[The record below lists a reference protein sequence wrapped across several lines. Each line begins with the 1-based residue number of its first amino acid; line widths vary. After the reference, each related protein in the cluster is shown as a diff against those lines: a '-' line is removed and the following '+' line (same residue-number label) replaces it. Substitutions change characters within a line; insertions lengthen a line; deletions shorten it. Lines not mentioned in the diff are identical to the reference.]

1 MAIYSNQ
8 INRWIKKQLIL
19 NSAYQND
26 EIMNEEKKTKEQS
39 RWVDNDDQEVVE
51 VFGFNKNAE
60 LVNSR
65 AAMIGFL
72 LLILTELIFNG
83 KPATLAIFGI
93 N

>member
-1 MAIYSNQ
+1 MIEKENQ
-8 INRWIKKQLIL
+8 L
-19 NSAYQND
+19 ND
-26 EIMNEEKKTKEQS
+26 KIFNEESEPKEQS
-39 RWVDNDDQEVVE
+39 MWVDNDDKEVVE